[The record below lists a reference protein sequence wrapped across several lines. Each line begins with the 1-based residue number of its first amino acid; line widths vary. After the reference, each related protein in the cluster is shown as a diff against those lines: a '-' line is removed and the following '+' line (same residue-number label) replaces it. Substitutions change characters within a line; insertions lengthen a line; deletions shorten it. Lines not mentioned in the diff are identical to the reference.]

1 MAMKQL
7 EKLKG
12 CEAHSSVILSGV
24 DENVFRK
31 LGVNIT
37 YEPKYQTKKLYHN

>member
-1 MAMKQL
+1 M
-7 EKLKG
+7 EKIGELKG

-24 DENVFRK
+24 DINVFKK

-37 YEPKYQTKKLYHN
+37 CDPKYQMKKLYHKK